1 MNDEKLLHRSNICS
15 RVFSLVN
22 TKVRKSPISKA
33 KYGSRAVVRR
43 RMEKSSF
50 SRSFSL
56 TFSLIFTD
64 FSLAL
69 LRTQL
74 LKAEVFL
81 EFSSLLSAA
90 ISRLSF
96 VGIFMKS
103 ALLCAFVSCWIF
115 YMFLILMW
123 ISPSYELE
131 FNAKTAF
138 PCMLSVSMAC
148 CSWRCV
154 SKSERIEW
162 KRSEKSREG
171 KKVDPIR
178 NWIFIE
184 KKKYTFFLSQMR
196 ESREDSLG
204 GVCEICALFRPF
216 QSRRGCFSRCSEH
229 SLSFKLLWTS

>member
-1 MNDEKLLHRSNICS
+1 
-15 RVFSLVN
+15 
-22 TKVRKSPISKA
+22 
-33 KYGSRAVVRR
+33 
-43 RMEKSSF
+43 MEKSSF

-69 LRTQL
+69 LHTQF

-81 EFSSLLSAA
+81 EFSSLLSTA

-148 CSWRCV
+148 CSWRFYRKV
-154 SKSERIEW
+154 NESSESDRKRAEKEKKSGSNSKFNFHWEEKIHFFPFSNERIE
-162 KRSEKSREG
+162 RR
-171 KKVDPIR
+171 
-178 NWIFIE
+178 
-184 KKKYTFFLSQMR
+184 
-196 ESREDSLG
+196 
-204 GVCEICALFRPF
+204 
-216 QSRRGCFSRCSEH
+216 QSRWRVWNLCAFSAFPEQTRMLFSV
-229 SLSFKLLWTS
+229 